1 MSDLQLYTYGAVVVR
16 VVDGDTLILD
26 IDLGCGVWLRGER
39 CRLLGIDTPEPRGET
54 KEEGQRATR
63 YVQQL
68 VETYGDQV
76 VIQTAKDTKG
86 KYGRWLVTVWLE
98 DNGGQD
104 SLNARLLKSGMA
116 REMDA

>member
-68 VETYGDQV
+68 VVAYGNRV

-98 DNGGQD
+98 GIFGGE
-104 SLNARLLKSGMA
+104 SLNASLLKSGMA